1 MFSISNG
8 DEFEEFAEEL
18 EELQDDITDAIDAG
32 VEVTAAQVEGSAKE
46 NAPVDTG
53 TLRASIRFEQVSTG
67 SYIVGSNVEY
77 ADDVEFG
84 TSPHVITSDDA
95 EALRFPGEDGEPV
108 FAMRV
113 EHPGTPAQPFLRP
126 ALREH
131 ESDLV
136 DNIESTIQTVVSR
149 QF

>member
-8 DEFEEFAEEL
+8 DEFEEFADEL
-18 EELQDDITDAIDAG
+18 EALQDDITEAIDAG
-32 VEVTAAQVEGSAKE
+32 VELTAVQVEGSAKE

-53 TLRASIRFEQVSTG
+53 ALRASIRFEQISTAR
-67 SYIVGSNVEY
+67 YIVGSSIDY

-84 TSPHVITSDDA
+84 TSPHVITPDEA

-126 ALREH
+126 ALKEH
-131 ESDLV
+131 ESELV
-136 DNIESTIQTVVSR
+136 TNIESTIQTVVSR
-149 QF
+149 F